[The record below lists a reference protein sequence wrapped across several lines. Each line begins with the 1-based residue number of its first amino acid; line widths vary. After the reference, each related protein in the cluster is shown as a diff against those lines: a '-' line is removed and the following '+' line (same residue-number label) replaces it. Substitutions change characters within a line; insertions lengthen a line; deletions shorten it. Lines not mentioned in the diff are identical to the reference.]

1 MLNGHCETVAVA
13 LGEELIRRLS
23 AEAPAPAAAAADD
36 SADRLATLT
45 AAYTSIA
52 ARLKEGTVAD
62 QIEVLFGPR
71 KRAAGRSERWRM
83 WEELMGDG
91 TIPGWSGSDFL
102 LQMTAGGSPS
112 LPAWLAAA
120 IAASASPVVTPV
132 FAVPLYVM
140 NCESYPVTWAALLL
154 SCADL

>member
-23 AEAPAPAAAAADD
+23 AEAAAPAAAAADG
-36 SADRLATLT
+36 LATLT
-45 AAYTSIA
+45 AAYASIA

-71 KRAAGRSERWRM
+71 KRAVGRPERWRM

-91 TIPGWSGSDFL
+91 TVSGLSGSDFL

-112 LPAWLAAA
+112 LPARLAAA
-120 IAASASPVVTPV
+120 IAASESPV

-140 NCESYPVTWAALLL
+140 NCELYIVLLGQPRYAAHS
-154 SCADL
+154 SCCCP